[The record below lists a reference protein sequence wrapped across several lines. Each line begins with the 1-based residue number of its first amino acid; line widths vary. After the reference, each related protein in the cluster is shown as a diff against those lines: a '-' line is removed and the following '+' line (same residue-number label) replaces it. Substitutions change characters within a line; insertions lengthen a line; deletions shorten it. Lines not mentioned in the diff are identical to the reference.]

1 MKKSRAAAA
10 SLSAVALMWLI
21 YFAALQIQ
29 QFGPIK
35 GHVVPATEGPSSLV
49 RALRPNFPYSVIS
62 GGAYSPGELRF
73 ADHNDAVV
81 RAHYANFDLGHAKM
95 VRLVDD
101 RYQYASYRRGNQ
113 IYWTK
118 RKLRIPKGEL
128 LLTDGESY
136 ARARCGNRL
145 SDKPHPDAVS
155 RHEPDTALLSLP
167 PLNSDLLAKLA
178 LATPPAL
185 GDIPIYGSHPL
196 AVQTGALPELSL
208 SSQPITPTIEPLWG
222 GQPIASGGISQV
234 SPLVPIGGAPAGAGT
249 LSSPLNT
256 AGSGTNVTPLN
267 QQPPPVI
274 TPVPEPSTIFM
285 FLISLAVSVWALL
298 RISPRK
304 EAE

>member
-1 MKKSRAAAA
+1 
-10 SLSAVALMWLI
+10 MWPI
-21 YFAALQIQ
+21 YFATLRIQ

-73 ADHNDAVV
+73 AGQNDAVV
-81 RAHYANFDLGHAKM
+81 RTHYANFDVGHAKM

-101 RYQYASYRRGNQ
+101 RYQYASYRRASQ

-118 RKLRIPKGEL
+118 KKLRIPKGEL
-128 LLTDGESY
+128 LLTDGENY

-145 SDKPHPDAVS
+145 SDKPHPDAIS
-155 RHEPDTALLSLP
+155 PHEPDSALLSLP
-167 PLNSDLLAKLA
+167 PLNRDLLAKLA

-185 GDIPIYGSHPL
+185 GDIPINAARPL
-196 AVQTGALPELSL
+196 VVQTGAFPELPL
-208 SSQPITPTIEPLWG
+208 SSQPLTTLEPLWG
-222 GQPIASGGISQV
+222 GQPTIGGSTGISQG
-234 SPLVPIGGAPAGAGT
+234 SPLLPIGATPAAAGT
-249 LSSPLNT
+249 LSSPPNA
-256 AGSGTNVTPLN
+256 AGSGTTVTPPN
-267 QQPPPVI
+267 QQAPPLI

-304 EAE
+304 EAELPPRSDA